1 VLRAAQKPSSGQ
13 SAIDLTGFRKKSWR
27 AAWRGARA
35 REALGAMGD
44 VGVPEV
50 FEITLGLIS
59 LRAARVQLEFEW
71 ERINNRLLA

>member
-1 VLRAAQKPSSGQ
+1 
-13 SAIDLTGFRKKSWR
+13 
-27 AAWRGARA
+27 
-35 REALGAMGD
+35 MGD

-71 ERINNRLLA
+71 ASRVAALGKPWWRVHE

>member
-1 VLRAAQKPSSGQ
+1 
-13 SAIDLTGFRKKSWR
+13 
-27 AAWRGARA
+27 
-35 REALGAMGD
+35 MGD

-71 ERINNRLLA
+71 ERINNRPLT